1 MKPSTST
8 ERARRLFVTGSVA
21 GTVAALTGWL
31 RLASAESPPPAA
43 ADGRPAIKGRAPVIF
58 VGHGSPMNVINDN
71 AFTRRLR
78 TWGFELGQPRAIG
91 VVSAHWLTTGDM
103 QVSTTDRP
111 ATIHDFGGF
120 PAVLHARRY
129 PAPGAPAAAQRAM
142 GLMSPRRVVAESV
155 RGLDHGAWSIL
166 THLYPAADVPVFQV
180 SIAIDRPGVYQ
191 HSVGRALAALRD
203 EGVLIIG
210 SGNVVHNLRATMPG
224 QADSEHGLQP
234 WAEEFDQRVK
244 AALEAGDWRA
254 LADHEHLSA
263 AALQAVPYPD
273 HYDPLLSAV
282 GAAQSDEKA
291 KMIFEGFQA
300 GTLSMRC
307 VQWG

>member
-31 RLASAESPPPAA
+31 RLANAESPPPAA

-58 VGHGSPMNVINDN
+58 VGHGSPMNVLADN

-78 TWGFELGQPRAIG
+78 AWGFAIGQPRAIL
-91 VVSAHWLTTGDM
+91 VVSAHWLTEGDV

-120 PAVLHARRY
+120 PAALHARRY
-129 PAPGAPAAAQRAM
+129 PAPGAPAAAQRAL
-142 GLMSPRRVVAESV
+142 GLMSPHRVVADPI
-155 RGLDHGAWSIL
+155 RGLDHGAWSVLI
-166 THLYPAADVPVFQV
+166 HLYPAADVPVFQV
-180 SIAIDRPGVYQ
+180 SIAMNRPGAYQ
-191 HSVGRALAALRD
+191 HSIGRALAALRD
-203 EGVLIIG
+203 EGVLIVG
-210 SGNVVHNLRATMPG
+210 SGNIVHNLRATMPG
-224 QADSEHGLQP
+224 QADSAHGLQT

-254 LADHEHLSA
+254 LADYERLSA
-263 AALQAVPYPD
+263 FALQAVPYPD
-273 HYDPLLSAV
+273 HYYPLLSAV
-282 GAAQSDEKA
+282 GAAQQGEGA
-291 KMIFEGFQA
+291 NAIFEGFQA